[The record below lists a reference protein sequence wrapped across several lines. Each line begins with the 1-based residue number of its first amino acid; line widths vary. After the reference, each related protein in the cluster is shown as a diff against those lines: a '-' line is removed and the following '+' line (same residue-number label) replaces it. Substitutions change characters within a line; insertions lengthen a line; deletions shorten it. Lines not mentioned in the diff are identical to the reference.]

1 MLSID
6 TIIDLYSS
14 GNIDY
19 LPSKEELIKTLMEL
33 VRTPSKNKKTKK
45 VKDPNAPKRPTS
57 PYMIWLNTIRG
68 DIKSTYF
75 DDYDSIGEW
84 DLESKTDYYISK
96 GLNKPIVE
104 GKPKIVALITS
115 KAGLMWKSMTSEDK
129 EEYYLQFKKAKEEY
143 ELAKESYNPELSM
156 LEVMRKEEIQIK
168 IPEDWEG
175 PHINMCID
183 KTIKGAEGG
192 TIKIFK
198 SFDEAVKK
206 AIELDLECYGITQT
220 KRGFSVRFGTLTES
234 ENAIA
239 SWTKKDFVNPIK
251 SKSKSKSK
259 KTTEITGTTES
270 LESSGVN
277 VEDSDSEEEDDMEVE
292 EVEIEGTTYYL
303 NEATGDLYDPESSEC
318 VGKYV
323 DGKISK

>member
-1 MLSID
+1 MLSVA

-14 GNIDY
+14 DNIED
-19 LPSKEELIKTLMEL
+19 LPSKEELIKTLMDL
-33 VRTPSKNKKTKK
+33 IKNPTKKRSKK

-57 PYMIWLNTIRG
+57 PYMLWLNTIRG
-68 DIKSTYF
+68 EIKSKYF
-75 DDYDSIGEW
+75 DDYDSIEDW

-96 GLNKPIVE
+96 GLNKPVVE

-129 EEYYLQFKKAKEEY
+129 EEYVVQFKKAKEEY
-143 ELAKESYNPELSM
+143 DLAKESYNPELSM
-156 LEVMRKEEIQIK
+156 LEVMRKEETQIK
-168 IPEDWEG
+168 VPEDWEG
-175 PHINMCID
+175 PHTNMCIE

-220 KRGFSVRFGTLTES
+220 KRGFSVRFGKLKES
-234 ENAIA
+234 DNAIA
-239 SWTKKDFVNPIK
+239 SWTKKGFVNPIK
-251 SKSKSKSK
+251 TKSK
-259 KTTEITGTTES
+259 KTTEITG
-270 LESSGVN
+270 VN
-277 VEDSDSEEEDDMEVE
+277 VEDSEEDDDGELEVK
-292 EVEIEGTTYYL
+292 EVVIDGSTYYL
-303 NEATGDLYDPESSEC
+303 NENTGDLYDPESSDC
-318 VGKYV
+318 VGKYI